1 LPACWPATGSG
12 PWPSKKVTGQGE
24 ISLAQHVIFYTG
36 PMTSNPVGDT
46 RWLSFDVHGRIR
58 IGVARSAP
66 TAAQMRTI
74 FADFLT
80 AASDEPFDLVVTGE
94 IQPIAGVAY
103 AEDTFSYTSDAITAN
118 TPPLQ
123 ILRDGTGLRLNGPG
137 ELLTSVLPLLD
148 RVLVERDV
156 AMIHAATV
164 AIHGHGIA
172 LPAAGGVGKT
182 STIAKLMR
190 RPGVEFMGDD
200 WAFVSAGGELLG
212 FAKPMFIKPHHR
224 TIYPHLF
231 NRMRKPLVPKW
242 LARPFGRLAT
252 RVHPVIIRYPRLA
265 AFTRQWSPEHMIISP
280 QEALQGAPIARSAP
294 LSAAV
299 YLERYDGTEARLREL
314 DRPEMVARMLGNF
327 HGEMTTYSREVVN
340 LLGATGFV
348 PLQDIFADKATVLGK
363 ALQNVPTFLLQV
375 PVAYDADTASD
386 VIVNQLATV
395 TGLLGVSLEGN
406 R

>member
-1 LPACWPATGSG
+1 MVPYSR
-12 PWPSKKVTGQGE
+12 
-24 ISLAQHVIFYTG
+24 
-36 PMTSNPVGDT
+36 PMTNNPGGDP

-58 IGVARSAP
+58 MGVASSAP

-74 FADFLT
+74 FADFLSE
-80 AASDEPFDLVVTGE
+80 AGDGPFDLTVTGE
-94 IQPIAGVAY
+94 LEPTAGVAY
-103 AEDTFSYTSDAITAN
+103 AEDTFSYTSNAITAN

-123 ILRDGTGLRLNGPG
+123 ILRDDSGLRLNGPG

-164 AIHGHGIA
+164 AIDGHGIA

-190 RPGVEFMGDD
+190 RRGVAFMGDD
-200 WAFVSAGGELLG
+200 WAFVSAQGELLG

-224 TIYPHLF
+224 NIYPHLF
-231 NRMRKPLVPKW
+231 NRVRKPLVPKW
-242 LARPFGRLAT
+242 LVRPFGRLAT
-252 RVHPVIIRYPRLA
+252 RVHPFIVRYPRVA

-280 QEALQGAPIARSAP
+280 QEALRGAPIARSAP

-299 YLERYDGTEARLREL
+299 YVERHDGAEATLQEL
-314 DRPEMVARMLGNF
+314 DRAEMVARMLGNF
-327 HGEMTTYSREVVN
+327 HWEMTTYSREVVN

-363 ALQNVPTFLLQV
+363 ALQNVPTFLLRV
-375 PVAYDADTASD
+375 PLAYDADTASD
-386 VIVNQLATV
+386 VIVSQLSAV
-395 TGLLGVSLEGN
+395 TGLLGVSLEN
-406 R
+406 SR